1 MNRLAEPVRT
11 APSTSPLPSP
21 RQQVIVNALVFQAA
35 WLACVLG
42 GTGTAL
48 AVTAVVLGL
57 HLWWSPRRGALG
69 VVLLAAL
76 LVGLVCETL
85 FIRTGVLKVPDP
97 LPPVWLLCLWP
108 LFASTLGLA
117 LRWFRDRPALAAA
130 GGLLFAPMSY
140 FGGSRLAG
148 IELLAPEWLA
158 LLLIGMVWSVAF
170 PLLNLIHRR
179 LLP

>member
-1 MNRLAEPVRT
+1 MPEPVP
-11 APSTSPLPSP
+11 ASASPAALLN
-21 RQQVIVNALVFQAA
+21 RRRKIILNAVVFQSA
-35 WLACVLG
+35 WLACVTG
-42 GTGTAL
+42 GTAVAL
-48 AVTAVVLGL
+48 VVTGVALGL
-57 HLWWSPRRGALG
+57 HLWWNPRRGAQAAM
-69 VVLLAAL
+69 LLAAL

-85 FIRTGVLKVPDP
+85 LIKAGVLLVPGP

-108 LFASTLGLA
+108 LFATTPGLA
-117 LRWFRDRPALAAA
+117 LRWFRDRPVQAAA
-130 GGLLFAPMSY
+130 AGLLFAPMSY

-158 LLLIGMVWSVAF
+158 LLLIGTVWLVAF